1 METTFFYFLAYIAL
15 LVAGGYAMTRKLE
28 DTPTSAL
35 AKKTEDLNELT
46 DKYNEAAKVLIDGY
60 NYVLERKMELN
71 QSVSS
76 LKQEYSNQYQEME
89 REYQGKRKELLS
101 DWAKSHP
108 QWAKARKTWG
118 WIFVIGLLSAPVSCI
133 HDMAS
138 AYEDEDASAAVS
150 AAMGSTEEKY
160 WNAKNIPMVHLQDA
174 AQYVSNPDHVL
185 AQATVDSMNV
195 ILQRL
200 DTILGVE
207 SAVIIVNHIEN
218 DDPFRMAQEVG
229 NNYGVGRDNKG
240 LVIVVGYQDHSI
252 NISPGKKLE
261 ADLTDAECHRL
272 EQEYVIPGM
281 RANMP
286 DSAMLYLTAGI
297 YSLLQKKE
305 LPQMS
310 SLLDSAEDE
319 DDGAMQMGL
328 YGLFFIGWCIYFLRM
343 NRKYQWMGLTGATA
357 LMANPFIEASRGSSG
372 GGGFGGFSGGG
383 GGGGFSSGGS
393 YGGGSFGGGGATSR
407 W

>member
-1 METTFFYFLAYIAL
+1 METSFFYFLAYIAL
-15 LVAGGYAMTRKLE
+15 LVAGGYAVTRKWE
-28 DTPTSAL
+28 DAPTTAL
-35 AKKTEDLNELT
+35 AKKTEDMNQLT
-46 DKYNEAAKVLIDGY
+46 NRYNEVIKA
-60 NYVLERKMELN
+60 LEDSFSQEDLDNWSAGIGTSYTKHQYSKKYQKLA
-71 QSVSS
+71 
-76 LKQEYSNQYQEME
+76 QEYT
-89 REYQGKRKELLS
+89 GKRRELLA

-108 QWAKARKTWG
+108 LWAKARRTWG

-133 HDMAS
+133 GDMAS
-138 AYEDEDASAAVS
+138 QNEEEADGEMS
-150 AAMGSTEEKY
+150 AAMEATDTKY
-160 WNAKNIPMVHLQDA
+160 WNARNIPMPHLQDA
-174 AQYVSNPDHVL
+174 TQYVSNPDHVL
-185 AQATVDSMNV
+185 TQSTVDSMNV

-252 NISPGKKLE
+252 NISPGRKLE
-261 ADLTDAECHRL
+261 AELTDAECHRL

-281 RANMP
+281 RANKP

-319 DDGAMQMGL
+319 DESGWQMGL

-372 GGGFGGFSGGG
+372 SGGFGGFSGGG